1 MTGKPIGSPFWQL
14 DQQDAEKLAAV
25 KEDFMKMD
33 AEVIIHRSSSPFAS
47 LLHLV
52 KKLDRSWCPF
62 SDFRW
67 INGMTVP
74 DTYPRPNMMDFSARV
89 TGCKFLCL
97 VNLRRLLSNFY
108 ASRRHSKD
116 CHHHS
121 IWPL

>member
-74 DTYPRPNMMDFSARV
+74 DTYPRPNMMDLSARV
-89 TGCKFLCL
+89 TGCKFLC
-97 VNLRRLLSNFY
+97 
-108 ASRRHSKD
+108 
-116 CHHHS
+116 
-121 IWPL
+121 